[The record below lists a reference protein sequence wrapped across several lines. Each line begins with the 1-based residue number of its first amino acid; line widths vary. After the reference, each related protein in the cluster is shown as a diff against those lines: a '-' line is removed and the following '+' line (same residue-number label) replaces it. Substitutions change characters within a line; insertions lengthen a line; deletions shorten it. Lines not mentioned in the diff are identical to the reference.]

1 MRVDDYSLDEYLL
14 KILIRFVYI
23 PVKKPVHPLPDFNE
37 YIPEEYTDILKDRE
51 QLIKNKG
58 SYFIIISIAFSIPNI
73 HLEGSNDSYKYDVH
87 INSFFKHKPKGRH
100 TRPRL

>member
-1 MRVDDYSLDEYLL
+1 M
-14 KILIRFVYI
+14 
-23 PVKKPVHPLPDFNE
+23 KKPIHPLPDFNE

-73 HLEGSNDSYKYDVH
+73 HLEG
-87 INSFFKHKPKGRH
+87 
-100 TRPRL
+100 